1 MRSFGGF
8 LQLIRDYLMAFP
20 SAASTGPFGAAVTQ
34 NPKRDFS
41 MWAGIAMVAALA
53 AHAYVTQIG
62 VAQELIAQEKL
73 RLSDPP
79 TNRLASQLHQ
89 FACGMH
95 Q

>member
-1 MRSFGGF
+1 
-8 LQLIRDYLMAFP
+8 
-20 SAASTGPFGAAVTQ
+20 
-34 NPKRDFS
+34 
-41 MWAGIAMVAALA
+41 MWAGIAMVATLTAY
-53 AHAYVTQIG
+53 AYVTQIG